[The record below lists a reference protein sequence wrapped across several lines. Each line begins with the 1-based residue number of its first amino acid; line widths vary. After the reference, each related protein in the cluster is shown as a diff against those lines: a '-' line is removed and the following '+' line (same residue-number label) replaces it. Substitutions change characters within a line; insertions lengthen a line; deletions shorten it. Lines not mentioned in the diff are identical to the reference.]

1 MRFVSLA
8 AAVVLGLVPF
18 GWWCFLAFTDGLG
31 ANPAQ
36 YLTLSSGEWSLVG
49 LCLVLAATPLQRWLG
64 VSWPLRHR
72 RTLGLFTF
80 FYATLHALA
89 WAFWEQGLVLSAMW
103 SDVVT
108 RLFITVGVVAFILMA
123 PLAITSTNGWLRRLG
138 RNWKRLHLLVYPA
151 LGMSVW
157 HFWLVRA
164 GKNDFAEVRIYI
176 GIALVLVAFKWA
188 HRIRSRHRAG
198 VTKVRPGTGTG

>member
-1 MRFVSLA
+1 MKLMSQ
-8 AAVVLGLVPF
+8 AVAVALGLVPC
-18 GWWCFLAFTDGLG
+18 GWWCLLAFTDGLG

-36 YLTLSSGEWSLVG
+36 YLTLSSGEWSRVG

-72 RTLGLFTF
+72 RALGLFTF

-89 WAFWEQGLVLSAMW
+89 WAFWEHGLVLSAMG

-108 RLFITVGVVAFILMA
+108 RLFITVGVVAFVLMV

-151 LGMSVW
+151 LGLSIW

-164 GKNDFAEVRIYI
+164 GKNDFADVRIYM
-176 GIALVLVAFKWA
+176 GIALVLVMLKWVRLA
-188 HRIRSRHRAG
+188 RARQRAG
-198 VTKVRPGTGTG
+198 